1 VWLWDLWRWPGCSV
15 QDAFA
20 IFDYNRTLADFWH
33 LMTCDL
39 WPTATIQG
47 IFCWFYWW
55 TPGHQWKHW
64 TGNGY
69 LDQTEFYRF
78 LVACDC
84 RAGPVA
90 AELNARI
97 CPSRVNWD
105 CLKSVVPSC
114 ILHVSSGNGKIL
126 TRSKPP
132 SPQVVEVKLY
142 IGACQSGTDVEQMLC
157 LGHSAWKRPDLC
169 RGRCWKILA
178 SQFDVESL

>member
-1 VWLWDLWRWPGCSV
+1 
-15 QDAFA
+15 
-20 IFDYNRTLADFWH
+20 
-33 LMTCDL
+33 MTCDL

-132 SPQVVEVKLY
+132 SPQVVEVKLLHWCLP
-142 IGACQSGTDVEQMLC
+142 IGDRCRANVMSRSLSMKATWSLQ
-157 LGHSAWKRPDLC
+157 RPLLENISKPVW
-169 RGRCWKILA
+169 RRKFVRCPWLLHKNLSWEA
-178 SQFDVESL
+178 GFPLQRQGWDD